1 MKYGLTI
8 KTEDHEDTALII
20 RALSVLSTYRDLAFD
35 KTGDDVLAGISKIS
49 YSRKEDAWVQVTW
62 RDGVYGRKAGHI
74 FAKAWEYVTWGA
86 GTEHFDKDGN
96 EFESDGTYLT
106 EEEQAQADAEWKEIE
121 QEAQQIEAPTKKK
134 ATQQTQQS

>member
-1 MKYGLTI
+1 MKHGLTI
-8 KTEDHEDTALII
+8 KTEGHEDTALII

-35 KTGDDVLAGISKIS
+35 QRGDDVLAGISKIS

-96 EFESDGTYLT
+96 EFESDGFYRTP
-106 EEEQAQADAEWKEIE
+106 EEEAQDAKEWAEIDAEFKAKEQAQ
-121 QEAQQIEAPTKKK
+121 QQAR
-134 ATQQTQQS
+134 S